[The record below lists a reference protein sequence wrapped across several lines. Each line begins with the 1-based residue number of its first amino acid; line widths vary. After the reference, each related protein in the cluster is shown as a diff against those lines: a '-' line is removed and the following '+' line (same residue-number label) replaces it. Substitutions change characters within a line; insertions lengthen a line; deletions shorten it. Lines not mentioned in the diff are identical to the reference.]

1 MTLIREIAKN
11 QKAKEVFFLGNSIKV
26 KALSKVEKIAK
37 FDMAEA
43 IKHFSKIDPLENYI
57 YIMTPFARIII
68 DEEEQALFKN
78 SQEKFDA
85 YLNEKQSVKGI
96 DHQVIPETIISNSGI
111 SSIVF
116 VDAGRYLIVP
126 KTITRVGTNQA
137 IKDASAINGEHKM
150 NYTSYISRKI
160 GELIS
165 MTTDK
170 DIKARYLKLKEAVDY
185 SNNIS
190 TQATLNADQL
200 MCSQLDELAHLTLA
214 DTTGVII
221 LEKIDAV
228 EMTWKMRSNMSSSV
242 R

>member
-1 MTLIREIAKN
+1 MKKSSVFAISLSVLAVLWMLIVIILNFYFDLPWMCWGSITYTAVAVAVIDLYLLALRTKFRGSEPENSAIGLIITSCY
-11 QKAKEVFFLGNSIKV
+11 FLITILLNSLFV
-26 KALSKVEKIAK
+26 L
-37 FDMAEA
+37 
-43 IKHFSKIDPLENYI
+43 LNYGDFNLLLLI
-57 YIMTPFARIII
+57 LNIILVVCYIII
-68 DEEEQALFKN
+68 LLWI
-78 SQEKFDA
+78 EKSSSR
-85 YLNEKQSVKGI
+85 LSVQLEKT
-96 DHQVIPETIISNSGI
+96 E
-111 SSIVF
+111 
-116 VDAGRYLIVP
+116 Y
-126 KTITRVGTNQA
+126 
-137 IKDASAINGEHKM
+137 KM

-214 DTTGVII
+214 DTTSVII